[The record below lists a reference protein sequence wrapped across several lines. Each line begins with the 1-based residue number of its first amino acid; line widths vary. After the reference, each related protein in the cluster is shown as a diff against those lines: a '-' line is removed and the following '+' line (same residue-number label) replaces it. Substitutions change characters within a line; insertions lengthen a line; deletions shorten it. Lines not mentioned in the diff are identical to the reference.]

1 LAWDLPYKINPVKLI
16 PMLIKLDTSVFRLS
30 RHKAETVKK
39 SVTPLT
45 RDQWITADRIVIAA
59 MFIATI
65 VGAIL
70 F

>member
-1 LAWDLPYKINPVKLI
+1 MI
-16 PMLIKLDTSVFRLS
+16 IKLDKKVFRLS
-30 RHKAETVKK
+30 RNKAETVKK
-39 SVTPLT
+39 VIEPIT
-45 RDQWITADRIVIAA
+45 RDQWITADRIVIAV

>member
-1 LAWDLPYKINPVKLI
+1 MGFALTKSTLFKHY
-16 PMLIKLDTSVFRLS
+16 PMIIKLDTSVFRLS

-39 SVTPLT
+39 VATPLT
-45 RDQWITADRIVIAA
+45 RDQWITADRIVMAA

-65 VGAIL
+65 LGAIL

>member
-1 LAWDLPYKINPVKLI
+1 
-16 PMLIKLDTSVFRLS
+16 MLVKLDTSVFRLS
-30 RHKAETVKK
+30 RHKAESEKK
-39 SVTPLT
+39 SITPLT
-45 RDQWITADRIVIAA
+45 RAQWITADRIVIAA

>member
-1 LAWDLPYKINPVKLI
+1 
-16 PMLIKLDTSVFRLS
+16 MLIKLDTSVFRLS

-39 SVTPLT
+39 VAAPLT
-45 RDQWITADRIVIAA
+45 RDQWINADRIVMAA

-65 VGAIL
+65 AGAIL

>member
-1 LAWDLPYKINPVKLI
+1 MI
-16 PMLIKLDTSVFRLS
+16 IKLDTSFFRLS

-39 SVTPLT
+39 VATPLT
-45 RDQWITADRIVIAA
+45 RDQWITADRIVMAA

-65 VGAIL
+65 LGAIL

>member
-1 LAWDLPYKINPVKLI
+1 
-16 PMLIKLDTSVFRLS
+16 MLIKLDTSVFRLS
-30 RHKAETVKK
+30 RHKAETIKK

-45 RDQWITADRIVIAA
+45 RAQWITADRIVIAA
-59 MFIATI
+59 IFIATI